1 MVDLKVKQKKR
12 DKIQRMVELKV
23 KEGKSEKEAKKMVMK
38 EQRLARK
45 EKKTAA
51 VEQIKEKINKEL
63 ANEDSKVR
71 EKAIKRATAK
81 YFSQLKKNKN
91 PAAVLKQSAASFLE
105 KNNGKLWC
113 PKEEAWWDEECQ
125 SKFDELAFLAACWNI
140 DLVKSPQNFADI
152 YPEDCK
158 AYFDMLAKKRFNSS
172 SSKESKS
179 GSKKGSKT
187 KLEKAFE
194 KKKAKS
200 ENSTKTDETLMK
212 EVVADLAEGDR
223 TSQLKN
229 LKKVWKPTHKP
240 FFDNECKEA
249 FDKLTD
255 TATKQSLDLDNNISD
270 FKKFKRNN
278 KKECER
284 YFKLLNDKRD
294 SYNQKQILKQ
304 ERKDAA
310 KEKENKAPLTPD
322 NTTVNKKITFDE
334 EGEAA
339 AVAEKKSSKKKAK
352 KEKLNID
359 ETIKQVDEKLKN
371 ENKKKK
377 KKDKKSKEEL
387 SA

>member
-1 MVDLKVKQKKR
+1 MIL
-12 DKIQRMVELKV
+12 
-23 KEGKSEKEAKKMVMK
+23 
-38 EQRLARK
+38 
-45 EKKTAA
+45 
-51 VEQIKEKINKEL
+51 
-63 ANEDSKVR
+63 
-71 EKAIKRATAK
+71 
-81 YFSQLKKNKN
+81 FSQLKKKKN

-105 KNNGKLWC
+105 KNNSKLWC
-113 PKEEAWWDEECQ
+113 PKAEAWWDEECG

-172 SSKESKS
+172 TSKETKSSSKK
-179 GSKKGSKT
+179 SKT

-194 KKKAKS
+194 KRKAKS
-200 ENSTKTDETLMK
+200 ENSAKTDETLMK

-249 FDKLTD
+249 FDKLSE

-278 KKECER
+278 KKDCER

-294 SYNQKQILKQ
+294 AYNQKQILKQ
-304 ERKDAA
+304 ERKEAV
-310 KEKENKAPLTPD
+310 KEKENKAPSTPV
-322 NTTVNKKITFDE
+322 NSNVNKKITFDE
-334 EGEAA
+334 EGEAE
-339 AVAEKKSSKKKAK
+339 VTEKKSSKKEK
-352 KEKLNID
+352 KKKIDID
-359 ETIKQVDEKLKN
+359 ETIKQVDEKLKK
-371 ENKKKK
+371 ESKKKK
-377 KKDKKSKEEL
+377 KEKKSKDEV
-387 SA
+387 ST